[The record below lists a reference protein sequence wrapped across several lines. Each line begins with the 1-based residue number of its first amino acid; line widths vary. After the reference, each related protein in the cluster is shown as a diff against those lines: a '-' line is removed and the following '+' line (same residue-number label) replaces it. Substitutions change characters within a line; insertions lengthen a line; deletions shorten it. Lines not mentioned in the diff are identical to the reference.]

1 MVLVY
6 FVAKIS
12 DRDELVH
19 DDGAVVVAPPEE
31 LYKWLA
37 RTHCTLYDI

>member
-6 FVAKIS
+6 FVLKTPS
-12 DRDELVH
+12 REELVH

-31 LYKWLA
+31 L
-37 RTHCTLYDI
+37 